1 MSGSFSQIDV
11 LAQGSE
17 PPQRVSR
24 RDLLARAL
32 RLERERTIDPKLK
45 QLILANVVRGLFF
58 HAPGVLLL
66 DALIAVAAAFV
77 FWREG
82 AQAVVGA
89 WLALMLAATVLRW
102 LYVVRYFNADPP
114 AEDARRWASVFTFGA
129 LVSGALWGIGS
140 VAFYSPGNGI
150 LLIVHVFLVTG
161 LCAGALAGYAAHMRS
176 FYAFLIPVVVPF
188 GVFLALDGIP
198 SHLFTAMLL
207 TVWVSVIVFLAHMLN
222 EHIKDRLLLLD
233 RAMLTETMERSRD
246 AADAANR
253 AKTRLLANV
262 SHELRTPLN
271 AIIGFSDIM
280 SMEMFGR
287 HGVSRYRDYSRDIK
301 ASGSHLLNVINDIL
315 DAAKLEAGRLRLT
328 ESTVSLEELVDQAQH
343 LLKFGANTGNVS
355 VTTFVPRDIQQIRV
369 DVLRL
374 RQVLINLLSNAV
386 KFTPSGGRVSLV
398 ATADESGDVHI
409 RIKDNGI
416 GMRKADI
423 AKAFLPFVQ
432 LDQPSP
438 RGDTG
443 TGLGL
448 ALSKTLVEAHGGTL
462 TLESDFGFGTT
473 ATIRLPKER
482 VVNARPALH
491 VVSRE
496 AA

>member
-1 MSGSFSQIDV
+1 MSFSQLDV
-11 LAQGSE
+11 LAPGAE
-17 PPQRVSR
+17 PPRRLSR

-32 RLERERTIDPKLK
+32 RLERARTIDPKLK
-45 QLILANVVRGLFF
+45 QLLLANVVRGLFV
-58 HAPGVLLL
+58 HAPGILLL
-66 DALIAVAAAFV
+66 DALVAVAAAFV

-82 AQAVVGA
+82 SHELVGA
-89 WLALMLAATVLRW
+89 WLALILAATVLRW
-102 LYVVRYFNADPP
+102 LYVVRYFNVDPP
-114 AEDARRWASVFTFGA
+114 TEDARRWSSLFTFGA
-129 LVSGALWGIGS
+129 FVSGMLWGIGS
-140 VAFYSPGNGI
+140 ITFYSPNNGI

-161 LCAGALAGYAAHMRS
+161 LCAGALAGYAAHMPS
-176 FYAFLIPVVVPF
+176 FYAFLPPLVIPF
-188 GVFLALDGIP
+188 GAFLALDGVP

-233 RAMLTETMERSRD
+233 RAMLTDAMVRSRD
-246 AADAANR
+246 AADSANR

-280 SMEMFGR
+280 SSELFGP

-315 DAAKLEAGRLRLT
+315 DAAKLEAGRHLLN
-328 ESTVSLEELVDQAQH
+328 ESTISVKDLVDQADH
-343 LLKFGANTGNVS
+343 LLKFGASKSNVR
-355 VTTFVPRDIQQIRV
+355 VTTFVPRDIPEISV

-386 KFTPSGGRVSLV
+386 KFTPAGGRVSV
-398 ATADESGDVHI
+398 IAATDDAGDVLI
-409 RIKDNGI
+409 QVKDSGI

-448 ALSKTLVEAHGGTL
+448 ALSKTLVEAHGGKL
-462 TLESDFGFGTT
+462 SLESELGFGTT

-482 VVNARPALH
+482 VVRAGPGTH
-491 VVSRE
+491 EKMRE
-496 AA
+496 VA